1 MLRIAIF
8 DDLASDIEAIKAH
21 IERYAVSEFI
31 KMDIE
36 NFSEEEDILAALE
49 HYDDYDIIFMDI
61 YMKSLNGIDLAK
73 TLKKPGMKSRII
85 FFSTSLEHFREA
97 FGVNAIQYL
106 VKPVAYEEFANA
118 MKIALSEKVYRSE
131 AISIQCGTE
140 IVKILFEDILYV
152 EAQRNYQL
160 LYLKNGKY
168 HKTRMT
174 SSELFQHLRG
184 RNEFVRVGASYILNL
199 NYVIKITSNE
209 IEIINGKMLP
219 VPRGA
224 YSRLK
229 EQYLDYYM

>member
-1 MLRIAIF
+1 MLKIAIC
-8 DDLASDIEAIKAH
+8 DDLASDIEMIKAH
-21 IERYAVSEFI
+21 INRYAAGESI
-31 KMDIE
+31 KVNIE
-36 NFSEEEDILAALE
+36 NFSEEEDILMALE
-49 HYDDYDIIFMDI
+49 RYDEYDILFMDI

-85 FFSTSLEHFREA
+85 FFSTSLDHFRDA

-106 VKPVAYEEFANA
+106 VKPVGYEEFVNA
-118 MKIALSEKVYRSE
+118 MKIALTEKFYRDE

-152 EAQRNYQL
+152 EAQRNYQI
-160 LYLKNGKY
+160 LYLKNGRSQR
-168 HKTRMT
+168 TRMT

-184 RNEFVRVGASYILNL
+184 RNEFVRGGASYILNL
-199 NYVIKITSNE
+199 DYVIKITSNE